1 MYYLIRR
8 KKKSDECFDER
19 GDGYKGSGRWFLI
32 YKVVSM
38 TFCDLW
44 GRTNY
49 WGSTKK
55 GQSSFKF
62 AAARSW
68 NLINFSD
75 RNAGHLLCCVRRD
88 REKAV
93 NVSQVQFDKLK
104 QPSGPFSNIYLRDFL
119 FSMNYKVDFH
129 STGSTGKHDLYF
141 RKVFLCKFGSRS
153 GIIGILELAEW

>member
-93 NVSQVQFDKLK
+93 NVSQVQFDKSK
-104 QPSGPFSNIYLRDFL
+104 QPSGPFSNIYTCGTFC
-119 FSMNYKVDFH
+119 SVWIIKWT
-129 STGSTGKHDLYF
+129 STL
-141 RKVFLCKFGSRS
+141 
-153 GIIGILELAEW
+153 LALQENMISIFVKCFYANLVPAAV